1 MTNFDDLIYQL
12 LVERDKLINEKLLDL
27 PDGFVLCV
35 HQAKLKEVDS
45 VFQDNSSKFNCS
57 IDIHVLR
64 REEYCDA
71 KVPKDQYTRIENPQG
86 KQEDQ

>member
-1 MTNFDDLIYQL
+1 MTNFDDLIHQL
-12 LVERDKLINEKLLDL
+12 VVERDKQIDEKLLDL

-35 HQAKLKEVDS
+35 HQAEMKQLDS
-45 VFQDNSSKFNCS
+45 AFQDSLYKFNLS
-57 IDIHVLR
+57 IDMHVLR

-86 KQEDQ
+86 RQEDL